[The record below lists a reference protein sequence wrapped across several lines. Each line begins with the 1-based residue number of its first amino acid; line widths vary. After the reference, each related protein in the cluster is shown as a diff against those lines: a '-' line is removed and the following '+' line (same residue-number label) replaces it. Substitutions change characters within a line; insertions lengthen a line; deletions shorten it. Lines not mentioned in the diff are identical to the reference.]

1 MTGNSITVNLN
12 ASQIITA
19 ICGTS
24 TGGVTPLTCDYQAGN
39 ITVVSSGGSSGAGI
53 STKFVLTNSSKEILQ
68 IKDLP
73 TFTSVA
79 SGSYIVAAITYKSTI
94 SGLTV
99 GQNLNN
105 LVGTC
110 KSLKELPISVCNS
123 TNPNPCTQATG
134 QISIQIIPA
143 PVAPVIATN
152 KTEVCGTDK
161 ASLTATG
168 CIGGTITW
176 SAGLGTGTSKEVGAG
191 SYTATCTSSCGTSAV
206 SNTITISTGV
216 APVAPVIATNKT
228 EVCGTDKAS
237 LTATGCIGGTIT
249 WSGSLGTGT
258 SKEVGAGS
266 YTAICSTSCGTSQN
280 SIVVVVT
287 SGSAVAPVITANKM
301 EVCSVEDIQLTAT
314 ACESGIVIW
323 SNGQTGKSITIR
335 PQFSAS
341 YSAICKS
348 GETCFSVASNVL
360 NIRYINLTKPSIS
373 CVKDLICA
381 GESIDITAENCQ
393 GQIVWSNGMTGKTI
407 NITPSSSSKYT
418 ARCKEGSCLSETS
431 DTLCVMVGVPNAPVI
446 SCLKSTICTV
456 ETTTLTA
463 KGCLGEVI
471 WSNGFKGTILNVS
484 SPISGTFTY
493 TAVCK
498 AVSGKCESG
507 VSNSIKITVGSN
519 VIKPTVI
526 SELRNICPYESVN
539 LNNAILGNPST
550 QGGAFEFHTENNPGS
565 PILPSVG
572 MVGTGTFYLFERSKE
587 GCYSS
592 GSVVNVKIVSCG
604 TGGIQIDSTLGVDIE
619 LTKKANL
626 TSVALNNY
634 VYYTIK
640 VTNNKAVAATN
651 VVVRDIIPFGL
662 EIDSLSSNAKIEN
675 GVILS
680 KIAKLTK
687 DEVVMIT
694 YKAKVVS
701 FGRIENK
708 AELTSLDQIDLKQSN
723 NSSTF
728 IINNQNINLD
738 LIGLSKSVGQ
748 VTKLDSNKFEV
759 PFSLKIENMGVNTLN
774 NIQLMD
780 DLSKTFGDKIS
791 ILEVLDVA
799 VGDASLKINPNYNG
813 KSPNTTLLID
823 SLSSLQP
830 GKSVVVSFKVRV
842 DKKDAVGNEYFN
854 SATAYAGKNREI
866 SDVSNE
872 GLEADPDQNGSP
884 KDNNVST
891 KFYLQD
897 SGNVIGSI
905 ATSLAVIDSAK
916 IDNLTYSVTYMAI
929 VKNTGKIPLSGVY
942 LTDSLNKMFPKNI
955 SFIISSKPAVNAGS
969 NLAPNQNFDGIS
981 DYKLIVPNSS
991 TIFEAGRTDT
1001 IRFKVELKYGT
1012 YFGPYVNSIKAHGID
1027 SLGKYVNDISN
1038 NGLIINPSKSDSTI
1052 FYIPNDSIDPS
1063 SNIKIAGGFSPNG
1076 DGMNDNLTIK
1086 VDGGLEI
1093 EQITI
1098 VNRWGGTVFV
1108 SDNLDR
1114 KLELIGWDG
1123 RSNRGILVNAGTEF
1137 VPSGT
1142 YFYHIKVKGYA
1153 KPIVSFITI
1162 EK

>member
-1 MTGNSITVNLN
+1 
-12 ASQIITA
+12 
-19 ICGTS
+19 
-24 TGGVTPLTCDYQAGN
+24 
-39 ITVVSSGGSSGAGI
+39 
-53 STKFVLTNSSKEILQ
+53 
-68 IKDLP
+68 
-73 TFTSVA
+73 
-79 SGSYIVAAITYKSTI
+79 
-94 SGLTV
+94 
-99 GQNLNN
+99 
-105 LVGTC
+105 
-110 KSLKELPISVCNS
+110 
-123 TNPNPCTQATG
+123 
-134 QISIQIIPA
+134 
-143 PVAPVIATN
+143 
-152 KTEVCGTDK
+152 
-161 ASLTATG
+161 
-168 CIGGTITW
+168 
-176 SAGLGTGTSKEVGAG
+176 
-191 SYTATCTSSCGTSAV
+191 
-206 SNTITISTGV
+206 
-216 APVAPVIATNKT
+216 
-228 EVCGTDKAS
+228 
-237 LTATGCIGGTIT
+237 
-249 WSGSLGTGT
+249 
-258 SKEVGAGS
+258 
-266 YTAICSTSCGTSQN
+266 
-280 SIVVVVT
+280 
-287 SGSAVAPVITANKM
+287 
-301 EVCSVEDIQLTAT
+301 
-314 ACESGIVIW
+314 
-323 SNGQTGKSITIR
+323 
-335 PQFSAS
+335 
-341 YSAICKS
+341 
-348 GETCFSVASNVL
+348 
-360 NIRYINLTKPSIS
+360 
-373 CVKDLICA
+373 
-381 GESIDITAENCQ
+381 
-393 GQIVWSNGMTGKTI
+393 
-407 NITPSSSSKYT
+407 
-418 ARCKEGSCLSETS
+418 
-431 DTLCVMVGVPNAPVI
+431 
-446 SCLKSTICTV
+446 
-456 ETTTLTA
+456 
-463 KGCLGEVI
+463 
-471 WSNGFKGTILNVS
+471 
-484 SPISGTFTY
+484 
-493 TAVCK
+493 
-498 AVSGKCESG
+498 
-507 VSNSIKITVGSN
+507 
-519 VIKPTVI
+519 
-526 SELRNICPYESVN
+526 
-539 LNNAILGNPST
+539 
-550 QGGAFEFHTENNPGS
+550 
-565 PILPSVG
+565 
-572 MVGTGTFYLFERSKE
+572 
-587 GCYSS
+587 
-592 GSVVNVKIVSCG
+592 
-604 TGGIQIDSTLGVDIE
+604 
-619 LTKKANL
+619 
-626 TSVALNNY
+626 
-634 VYYTIK
+634 
-640 VTNNKAVAATN
+640 
-651 VVVRDIIPFGL
+651 
-662 EIDSLSSNAKIEN
+662 
-675 GVILS
+675 
-680 KIAKLTK
+680 
-687 DEVVMIT
+687 
-694 YKAKVVS
+694 
-701 FGRIENK
+701 
-708 AELTSLDQIDLKQSN
+708 
-723 NSSTF
+723 
-728 IINNQNINLD
+728 
-738 LIGLSKSVGQ
+738 
-748 VTKLDSNKFEV
+748 
-759 PFSLKIENMGVNTLN
+759 MGVNTLN

-813 KSPNTTLLID
+813 KAPNTTLLID

-891 KFYLQD
+891 KFYLQN

-981 DYKLIVPNSS
+981 DYRLIVPNSS

-1063 SNIKIAGGFSPNG
+1063 SNIKISGGFSPNG

>member
-1 MTGNSITVNLN
+1 
-12 ASQIITA
+12 
-19 ICGTS
+19 
-24 TGGVTPLTCDYQAGN
+24 
-39 ITVVSSGGSSGAGI
+39 
-53 STKFVLTNSSKEILQ
+53 
-68 IKDLP
+68 
-73 TFTSVA
+73 
-79 SGSYIVAAITYKSTI
+79 
-94 SGLTV
+94 
-99 GQNLNN
+99 
-105 LVGTC
+105 
-110 KSLKELPISVCNS
+110 
-123 TNPNPCTQATG
+123 
-134 QISIQIIPA
+134 
-143 PVAPVIATN
+143 
-152 KTEVCGTDK
+152 
-161 ASLTATG
+161 
-168 CIGGTITW
+168 
-176 SAGLGTGTSKEVGAG
+176 
-191 SYTATCTSSCGTSAV
+191 
-206 SNTITISTGV
+206 
-216 APVAPVIATNKT
+216 
-228 EVCGTDKAS
+228 
-237 LTATGCIGGTIT
+237 
-249 WSGSLGTGT
+249 
-258 SKEVGAGS
+258 
-266 YTAICSTSCGTSQN
+266 
-280 SIVVVVT
+280 VVVT

-314 ACESGIVIW
+314 GCESGIVIW

-341 YSAICKS
+341 YTAICKS

-373 CVKDLICA
+373 CIKDLICA
-381 GESIDITAENCQ
+381 GESVDITAENCQ

-891 KFYLQD
+891 KFYLQN

-929 VKNTGKIPLSGVY
+929 VKNTGKISLSGVY
-942 LTDSLNKMFPKNI
+942 LTDSLNKIFPKNT

-1063 SNIKIAGGFSPNG
+1063 SNIKISGGFSPNG